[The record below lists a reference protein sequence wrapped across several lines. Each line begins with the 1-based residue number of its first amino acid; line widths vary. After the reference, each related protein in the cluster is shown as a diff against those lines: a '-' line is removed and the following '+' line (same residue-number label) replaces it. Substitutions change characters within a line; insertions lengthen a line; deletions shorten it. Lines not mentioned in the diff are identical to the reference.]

1 MSLPRVRKSSVHCKY
16 SSRNVADRD
25 IEKKRGKKGGGG
37 FASSLFAIFTPSPP
51 QWSKGG
57 RGSVA
62 VAPCPGKKSTAS
74 YFFPITTRP
83 FLRVKRVL

>member
-25 IEKKRGKKGGGG
+25 IEKKGGKKGGRSLLPFLLYLHPRAPNGRKG
-37 FASSLFAIFTPSPP
+37 EKEASPSPP
-51 QWSKGG
+51 GQ
-57 RGSVA
+57 
-62 VAPCPGKKSTAS
+62 GKKSSAS

-83 FLRVKRVL
+83 FLRVKHVLV

>member
-25 IEKKRGKKGGGG
+25 IEKKGGKKGG
-37 FASSLFAIFTPSPP
+37 SLLPFLLYLHPRPP
-51 QWSKGG
+51 MVE
-57 RGSVA
+57 RGKRKRRRRPLS
-62 VAPCPGKKSTAS
+62 GKKI
-74 YFFPITTRP
+74 YCFLFFPITTRP